1 MIKAKKVLSIVVAL
15 MLIINVFAVFSTAA
29 VDSDYAVAIHLSTD
43 KATYAAGET
52 VTVSVKMEG
61 SERNGIDLTA
71 IEGGNLPFGWD
82 KSVLSFAGTDLADQ
96 IAPSAMPIDMT
107 NTGIKVDAGVVSF
120 DSTEEDT
127 YGWNEAMDFGLIL
140 DGATPVYDSEKEA
153 FTINLKIADD
163 AADGTYYYG
172 IVSSA
177 MSNANEDYYYSL
189 FAPNLGD
196 GIFNNCYEGDLGVSN
211 CYDLTQAVVAITVGA
226 AGPVVYHVKNQIQ
239 WADKDA
245 GTVNLGVVA
254 GFDVEDIAIAF
265 NEAGTSTNVAKVGA
279 TVEINNGSDTKEE
292 RFVYAANNGDSYY
305 FRTVINGVD
314 KNYDGDIV
322 VTPFV
327 VMNDADETTYYA
339 DAITI
344 TADDLATYV
353 AKLPA

>member
-1 MIKAKKVLSIVVAL
+1 MIKAKKALSIVVAL

-29 VDSDYAVAIHLSTD
+29 VDSDYGVAIRLSTD

-82 KSVLSFAGTDLADQ
+82 NSVLSFAGTDLADQ

-120 DSTEEDT
+120 DATETGT

-153 FTINLKIADD
+153 FTISLKIADD

-172 IVSSA
+172 IVASA

-196 GIFNNCYEGDLGVSN
+196 GIFNNCYEGDLGVAN

-226 AGPVVYHVKNQIQ
+226 AAPVEYDLKWVQNQWRESVNVEGAYDVGVKF
-239 WADKDA
+239 
-245 GTVNLGVVA
+245 
-254 GFDVEDIAIAF
+254 GFDVSDIDIQF
-265 NEAGTSTNVAKVGA
+265 EGTRSTNVARVGA
-279 TVEINNGSDTKEE
+279 EIYDANGDRVPGTFESE
-292 RFVYAANNGDSYY
+292 FVYEVGTEYHYRVILEGLAKDDTTEYTIKPYLVYTDESLDVVYGETVTVCAAD
-305 FRTVINGVD
+305 VI
-314 KNYDGDIV
+314 
-322 VTPFV
+322 PQ
-327 VMNDADETTYYA
+327 
-339 DAITI
+339 
-344 TADDLATYV
+344 
-353 AKLPA
+353 